1 MRESL
6 SYAEASETRMK
17 QAFPRGRITTPEGVL
32 VRELEGE
39 AVLLNL
45 ASESY
50 FGLDA
55 VGTRMW
61 AALTGSDSI
70 EAAYEKLFA
79 EYEVEP
85 EQLRADLRDFVARL
99 VDAGLI
105 EVRDA

>member
-1 MRESL
+1 
-6 SYAEASETRMK
+6 MK
-17 QAFPRGRITTPEGVL
+17 EAFPRGRITTPEGVL

-39 AVLLNL
+39 SVLLNL